1 MPKKK
6 YGQNFLIN
14 QEIIK
19 KILTDIKI
27 NSQNILEVGPGNLAL
42 TKPIIDKLP
51 NRYVGIEIDKDFKTK
66 INDKQILSN
75 ILFDDALKINERSL
89 FHDKNFTIISN
100 LPYNISS
107 QLLIKWCI
115 LQNDH
120 NCINE
125 MILMFQ
131 KELGE
136 RILSDCNSKKYG
148 SLSVL
153 VQAFFNIK
161 RKVIVSKECFNPVP
175 KVESIVLHFLP
186 LKKNR
191 IKKEKFKNLQKI
203 TKFFFNERRK
213 KNKKK
218 IQKLFNEI
226 VINNHNLE
234 KYFDLR
240 AENLSKDLY
249 YKFTEII

>member
-1 MPKKK
+1 MAL
-6 YGQNFLIN
+6 NNI
-14 QEIIK
+14 
-19 KILTDIKI
+19 
-27 NSQNILEVGPGNLAL
+27 NILRRTYLNKFTISL
-42 TKPIIDKLP
+42 
-51 NRYVGIEIDKDFKTK
+51 
-66 INDKQILSN
+66 
-75 ILFDDALKINERSL
+75 DALEINERSL
-89 FHDKNFTIISN
+89 FHNKNFTIISN

-120 NCINE
+120 HCINE

-161 RKVIVSKECFNPVP
+161 RKVIVSKECFKPIP

-191 IKKEKFKNLQKI
+191 IKKEKFKILQKI

-218 IQKLFNEI
+218 IEKLFNEKI
-226 VINNHNLE
+226 INNHNLQ

-240 AENLSKDLY
+240 AENLNKDLY
-249 YKFTEII
+249 FNKLTIHLRLSSRFFYKKLSFTASRC